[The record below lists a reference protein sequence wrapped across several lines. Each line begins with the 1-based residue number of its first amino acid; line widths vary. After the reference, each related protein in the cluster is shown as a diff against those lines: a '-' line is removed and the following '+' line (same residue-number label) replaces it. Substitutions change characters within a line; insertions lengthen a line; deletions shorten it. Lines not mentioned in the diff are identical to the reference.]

1 MAGFFHECL
10 WSSRLAFVGP
20 AAKESCITVTLLGR
34 PVSMFSLLAKQS
46 PKRHSPGDQFL
57 EANDLH
63 AAVIRLLMGLQMA

>member
-1 MAGFFHECL
+1 
-10 WSSRLAFVGP
+10 
-20 AAKESCITVTLLGR
+20 
-34 PVSMFSLLAKQS
+34 MFRLLAKQS